1 MKEKDFVK
9 QKHKQWR
16 ELEELLARKE
26 SNPDQLAKL
35 FIQTTEDLSFSRTH
49 YKNRSVRVYLNA
61 LASKIFSLLLKQ
73 KKTSFFSSFM
83 RFWREELPYIMWTA
97 RKDLLVSFLFFLIAV
112 LIGVFSSIVNDD
124 FASEI
129 LSDRYVNMTKE
140 NIANGDP
147 MAVYKDMHQSEM
159 FLGITSN
166 NITVALKTYIYGLMA
181 ALGTLFIMLYN
192 GIMVGTFQYFFIERG
207 LFWESFLAIWLH
219 GTIEISCI
227 IIAGAAGLVLGK
239 SFIFPET
246 HSRFQSFLIGVN
258 RSIKIMLGIIPLI
271 ILAGAIESFLT
282 RYTDVP
288 DVLRLILIICSFA
301 LVLFMFVINPLRKGK
316 SLAEKYGKAVPFVPT
331 TRQVLTLDTSE
342 IKAFFQLIRE
352 AILSFSLHLGS
363 YLKVAFFISC
373 TYGTAV
379 LWNMHLTG
387 TKKQVGFSFFYY
399 MADTI
404 IDYDTSMITPI
415 AGVNALFLLFFIS
428 FKRIKKTM
436 NVPKKEN
443 SLITKSNIIW
453 MLLASML
460 CNAPFLIEHNFFA
473 VLLFMLMIIV
483 CSLWGTAVILDG
495 STIKEG
501 FKKATFVLKNTFFNS
516 IGLNLLLT
524 LFFLL
529 ACTII
534 GFLIVYFYIEVININ
549 IPFEGERKELILN
562 FCFINLFITAL
573 ALLMPIIIQV
583 NVLTF
588 YSLLEEK
595 NATFLRQ
602 RIAEV
607 FSKKK
612 RVFGMT
618 TE

>member
-9 QKHKQWR
+9 QKHKKWK
-16 ELEELLARKE
+16 ELEQLLARKE
-26 SNPDQLAKL
+26 SNPDQVAKL

-73 KKTSFFSSFM
+73 KKTSFLSSFM
-83 RFWREELPYIMWTA
+83 QFWREELPYIMWTA
-97 RKDLLVSFLFFLIAV
+97 RRDLLVSFLFFLVAV

-129 LSDRYVNMTKE
+129 LSEGYVNMTKE
-140 NIANGDP
+140 NIANNDP
-147 MAVYKDMHQSEM
+147 MAVYKDMHQSKM
-159 FLGITSN
+159 FLGITTN
-166 NITVALKTYIYGLMA
+166 NIVVALKTYIYGLMA

-207 LFWESFLAIWLH
+207 LFWESFLTIWLH

-239 SFIFPET
+239 SFIFPNT

-288 DVLRLILIICSFA
+288 DILRLVLIICSFA

-331 TRQVLTLDTSE
+331 TKQALVLDTSE

-352 AILSFSLHLGS
+352 SILSFSLHLSS

-373 TYGTAV
+373 TYGTV
-379 LWNMHLTG
+379 ILWNMHLTG
-387 TKKQVGFSFFYY
+387 TKKQAGYTFLYY
-399 MADTI
+399 IANTI

-428 FKRIKKTM
+428 FKKIKKTM
-436 NVPKKEN
+436 TVSKKEN
-443 SLITKSNIIW
+443 HLMTKTNIVW

-460 CNAPFLIEHNFFA
+460 CNAPFLIDHNFFA
-473 VLLFMLMIIV
+473 LLLFMLMMIL

-501 FKKATFVLKNTFFNS
+501 FKKATFVLKSTFFNS

-529 ACTII
+529 ACVII
-534 GFLIVYFYIEVININ
+534 GFLVVQFYMEVININ
-549 IPFEGERKELILN
+549 IPLEGESKELILN
-562 FCFINLFITAL
+562 FCFVSLFTTAL

-583 NVLTF
+583 NALTF